1 MRQCKKCET
10 QYPDHYTKCPSCSSD
25 SWKTV
30 LRKEKYREFDD
41 LGNEQVLLTVVASDY
56 ERYDLDSH

>member
-1 MRQCKKCET
+1 MKECKQCEC
-10 QYPDHYTKCPSCSSD
+10 QYPDSYTKCPSCGST

-30 LRKEKYREFDD
+30 LRKERYVEHDD
-41 LGNEQVLLTVVASDY
+41 LGNERQLLTVVASDY